1 MASGTSPSGVAGS
14 GSTDANPYPVQR
26 HAGKVGYGPN
36 FSSGAGLIDKVTGL
50 ATEIKGKATH
60 NPALV
65 HHGHE
70 IFTGEAKRKKILG
83 TDDEDPVFEGGHDKS
98 KKPTPAPVSAASGPP
113 TGTTASSAEPNA
125 QAPSF
130 ASVAKSAKEPAPES
144 TVVTAPGHLSGKES
158 SVEHLKHS

>member
-1 MASGTSPSGVAGS
+1 MDSGTSPSGPDSESSSV
-14 GSTDANPYPVQR
+14 YPVQR

-36 FSSGAGLIDKVTGL
+36 FASGAGLVDRLTGL

-60 NPALV
+60 NPAMV

-83 TDDEDPVFEGGHDKS
+83 IDDPDPAFDTGRDS
-98 KKPTPAPVSAASGPP
+98 KKKSSGPTTSNPP
-113 TGTTASSAEPNA
+113 TGTVASGADPNAPNAPSSA
-125 QAPSF
+125 
-130 ASVAKSAKEPAPES
+130 SVTRSSKEHVPEAINLAGPEHVS
-144 TVVTAPGHLSGKES
+144 DMGS